1 MHEEKK
7 KKSPK
12 NVNLEE
18 YINFSFFM
26 LSYTFLLLLF
36 FHVLMDGFFFL
47 FYFFKDSPS
56 AASTLFYKVLP
67 LI

>member
-1 MHEEKK
+1 MRKKKK

-26 LSYTFLLLLF
+26 LSYLFVVVVFPCFNEWIFFFILF
-36 FHVLMDGFFFL
+36 F
-47 FYFFKDSPS
+47 
-56 AASTLFYKVLP
+56 
-67 LI
+67 

>member
-1 MHEEKK
+1 MYNKKNRPLNQLGAWGKK

-36 FHVLMDGFFFL
+36 FHVLMDGFFL
-47 FYFFKDSPS
+47 FYFF
-56 AASTLFYKVLP
+56 
-67 LI
+67 